1 MKVQTE
7 LATRLAGIE
16 RALDKGESKKGQ
28 NLSAIISAIGIIMS
42 FLLARIIHQPEKST
56 REGDFVVQMNP
67 KTTVSQAYEAPKT
80 ISSGLPDPIHIGRM
94 GATGHTACCQ
104 PPRAYLT
111 CLACQPLGSR
121 STSQCLRS

>member
-42 FLLARIIHQPEKST
+42 FLL
-56 REGDFVVQMNP
+56 
-67 KTTVSQAYEAPKT
+67 
-80 ISSGLPDPIHIGRM
+80 
-94 GATGHTACCQ
+94 GATSLLMQ
-104 PPRAYLT
+104 I
-111 CLACQPLGSR
+111 
-121 STSQCLRS
+121 LRFGAKP